1 MTQDPNK
8 NEILEEISQIKKE
21 VNSISTKVDIMLEI
35 LNTFALM
42 IEEEEEEEEGEELEE
57 SYDSDE
63 SWLPDEDDDFWKNN

>member
-1 MTQDPNK
+1 MTQEPNK
-8 NEILEEISQIKKE
+8 NEMLEEISQIKRE

-42 IEEEEEEEEGEELEE
+42 IEEEGEEELEE

>member
-8 NEILEEISQIKKE
+8 NEILEEISQIKRE
-21 VNSISTKVDIMLEI
+21 INSISTKVDIMLEI

-42 IEEEEEEEEGEELEE
+42 IEEEEGEEELEE

>member
-8 NEILEEISQIKKE
+8 NEILEEISQIKRE
-21 VNSISTKVDIMLEI
+21 INSISTKVDIMLEI

-42 IEEEEEEEEGEELEE
+42 IEEEGEEAELEE